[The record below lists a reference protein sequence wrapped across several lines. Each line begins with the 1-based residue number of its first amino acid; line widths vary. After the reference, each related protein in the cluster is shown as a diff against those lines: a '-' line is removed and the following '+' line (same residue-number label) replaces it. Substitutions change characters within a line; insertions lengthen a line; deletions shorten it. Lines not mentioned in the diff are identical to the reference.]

1 MMEIDLLKN
10 LNHPNIVKYH
20 GFIKTA
26 DTLNIIL
33 EYCENGSLAF
43 MCKRFGKFP
52 ENLAALYI
60 AQVLE
65 GLAFLHEQGTIHRD
79 IKGANILTTKDG
91 LAKLADFGVATKT
104 NTKLEEKSSVVGTPN
119 WMAPEV
125 IELNGATTASDIWS
139 LGCTVIELLT
149 GHPPYHRLTS
159 MQTLFAIVQNN
170 PPIPEG
176 ISPVVQDFLMQCFQK
191 DHNFRVTAKKLLKHP
206 WVCNHVQNSKK
217 NRQSTKY
224 DEAVKTVQK
233 WNQAIHQEAAH
244 SQSAN
249 KPPAPRKSQK
259 KTNMGKT
266 SIHKDKTPATPRM
279 GSDSFMSLNG
289 YSKTKR
295 SEFRG
300 MMQQKNILAPSENN
314 SSDWGDD
321 FPQEDFS
328 KKLSLFV
335 DSHKQALPKAM
346 ASPQSG
352 DSDADDNQI
361 ATKITKPKPHA
372 PQPQLNTP
380 GQQHTILGMN
390 SPYREDTGDD
400 FSDLIGDLNIS
411 KLSESN
417 RNSKSPIPPIYH
429 PSDLTN
435 LYHGKLPHIPKT
447 PSPVHAI
454 PHTPSKQSTVPFSSN
469 ESSPKKII
477 SLNLFQE
484 NEEDYDYSNMF
495 KGQPSLKFGNK
506 HKPQNRKSVHSIDDD
521 NDSDDPFAEI
531 EEDYRE
537 SDIVDNVARERLA
550 YAQASVETILDNL
563 NKELQ
568 CNYLL
573 ESLDELCQI
582 LNEFP
587 ETSKTVIK
595 SHGVLLLLDIL
606 DLHMEDKVLVPR
618 LLQILFF
625 LLEENNQSLEN
636 FCLVGGIPLVAQF
649 TYRKYN
655 NEIRMQAAMF
665 IDLLCNSEKYGLP
678 MLLACGG
685 LFILAEFIE
694 EDCETQPEFV
704 TIGVNGIWSVFEL
717 QGSAPRNDICR
728 KLSKNNVLESLASV
742 LDHLVKDIRNYGEE
756 QFVLIDKIVSIFVYF
771 SQTESHV
778 KMTVVSRSLFNILF
792 RTFSKLNTRHQ
803 LSILK
808 FIRNMSSLPDILL
821 LLQNANAIERLT
833 EILAGMTKTEYFKDY
848 ANQILHTMY
857 NLCRLSND
865 RQEEA
870 AIAGIIPVLQET
882 ITADLP
888 LKEFALPILCDMAH
902 SGKACRK
909 KLWQHHGLE
918 TYLKLTS
925 DQYWQVKAYEAI
937 ATWLQEEFAKVE
949 EHLSEKKSIEQLLK
963 GLEKATGTMFIDGVL
978 EPLQRVMRSSTTIC
992 GLLAGKHLFE
1002 LINKNLEV
1010 KRPMLR
1016 LNLLRL
1022 LRTILDYFPDKF
1034 ELVKQT
1040 GLFSTIKMLFE
1051 KDETVLVKELT
1062 KDLIN
1067 FSTPKEPNYHHA
1079 GFPLSQRTPTSDL
1092 SNAQSAMSLSRR
1104 NSIMQSP
1111 PSLRGHNLSSV
1122 TPNGRGNINN
1132 ANRWNQRDHAH
1143 PILPSTTSQVQQ
1155 TPMSPPRYPSRLA
1168 VHKSMSNNSVGI
1180 VPKPSM
1186 ANLRDEFRFNSGV
1199 DNSSNGMR
1207 LEEAYDRG
1215 VLMMH
1220 AGRHHTLQA
1229 SGHVSSPTFGN
1240 GATPSAPFTPMS
1252 PSHISSGYT
1261 AVEART
1267 PISASRRQ
1275 LETPDRD
1282 SLMIYSGLRSPI
1294 QGDRFR

>member
-104 NTKLEEKSSVVGTPN
+104 NTKLEEKSTVVGTPN

-159 MQTLFAIVQNN
+159 MQALFAIVQNN

-217 NRQSTKY
+217 NRHSTKY

-244 SQSAN
+244 SQSTN
-249 KPPAPRKSQK
+249 KPPVPRKSHK
-259 KTNMGKT
+259 KTNISKP
-266 SIHKDKTPATPRM
+266 SLHPDAVQPTPRM
-279 GSDSFMSLNG
+279 GSDPFMSLNG
-289 YSKTKR
+289 YSKKKR

-300 MMQQKNILAPSENN
+300 MIQQNNILAPSENN

-321 FPQEDFS
+321 FQQEDFS
-328 KKLSLFV
+328 KKFSLFV
-335 DSHKQALPKAM
+335 DSHKQALPEARP
-346 ASPQSG
+346 SLSSG
-352 DSDADDNQI
+352 DSGVGDKYTPA
-361 ATKITKPKPHA
+361 KITKSKSNA
-372 PQPQLNTP
+372 PVLRTP
-380 GQQHTILGMN
+380 GQQHSMLGMN
-390 SPYREDTGDD
+390 SPYREHTGDD

-417 RNSKSPIPPIYH
+417 KSSKSPIPPIYH

-435 LYHGKLPHIPKT
+435 LYYGKPPLIPKT
-447 PSPVHAI
+447 PSPVHEI
-454 PHTPSKQSTVPFSSN
+454 PHTPSKQSDIPFSSN
-469 ESSPKKII
+469 QSSPKKTI
-477 SLNLFQE
+477 SLNSFQE

-495 KGQPSLKFGNK
+495 KGQKSLTFDHRNK
-506 HKPQNRKSVHSIDDD
+506 QQERKDVHSNDDD

-537 SDIVDNVARERLA
+537 SDIIDNVARERLA
-550 YAQASVETILDNL
+550 YAQTSVETILDNL
-563 NKELQ
+563 NKDLQ

-573 ESLDELCQI
+573 ESLDELCQT
-582 LNEFP
+582 LYEFP
-587 ETSKTVIK
+587 ETTKTVIK

-649 TYRKYN
+649 TYRKYT

-665 IDLLCNSEKYGLP
+665 ISLLCNSEKYGLP

-694 EDCETQPEFV
+694 EDCDTQPDFV
-704 TIGVNGIWSVFEL
+704 TIGINGIWSVFEL

-742 LDHLVKDIRNYGEE
+742 LEHLVKGINNSGEE
-756 QFVLIDKIVSIFVYF
+756 QFALIDKIVSIFVYF
-771 SQTESHV
+771 SQTETHV
-778 KMTVVSRSLFNILF
+778 KMTVASRSLFNILF

-808 FIRNMSSLPDILL
+808 FIKNMSSLPDILL

-833 EILAGMTKTEYFKDY
+833 EILAGTTKTAYFKDY

-857 NLCRLSND
+857 NMCRLSND

-882 ITADLP
+882 ISADLP

-909 KLWQHHGLE
+909 KLWQHNGLE
-918 TYLKLTS
+918 TYLNLTS

-963 GLEKATGTMFIDGVL
+963 GLEKATGTMFVDGVL

-992 GLLAGKHLFE
+992 GMLAGKPLFE

-1022 LRTILDYFPDKF
+1022 LRTILEYFPNKF

-1040 GLFSTIKMLFE
+1040 GLFRTIKILSE

-1067 FSTPKEPNYHHA
+1067 FSIPKESNYHHS
-1079 GFPLSQRTPTSDL
+1079 GFPLPQRTPTSDMPETP
-1092 SNAQSAMSLSRR
+1092 SAASISRR
-1104 NSIMQSP
+1104 NSLLQSP
-1111 PSLRGHNLSSV
+1111 PSLRGYNLPSAV
-1122 TPNGRGNINN
+1122 PNGRGNMNN
-1132 ANRWNQRDHAH
+1132 ANRWNQREYAH
-1143 PILPSTTSQVQQ
+1143 PSNSPQMLQ
-1155 TPMSPPRYPSRLA
+1155 TPMSPPRYPSRLG
-1168 VHKSMSNNSVGI
+1168 VHKSMSNNSIGI
-1180 VPKPSM
+1180 VPTPSS
-1186 ANLRDEFRFNSGV
+1186 ANLRDEFRFNGGNDGSAT
-1199 DNSSNGMR
+1199 GML

-1215 VLMMH
+1215 ALMMH
-1220 AGRHHTLQA
+1220 AGRRSTIQTPN
-1229 SGHVSSPTFGN
+1229 HVSSPTFSG
-1240 GATPSAPFTPMS
+1240 GLTSSAPFSPLCPSPM
-1252 PSHISSGYT
+1252 SSGYT
-1261 AVEART
+1261 AAEART
-1267 PISASRRQ
+1267 PLSTTRSKSD
-1275 LETPDRD
+1275 TPDRD
-1282 SLMIYSGLRSPI
+1282 ALMIYMNNGLRSPI
-1294 QGDRFR
+1294 QGDQFK